1 MHLPGPFLSVLE
13 PFRTEFRRPTWTRAV
28 ELIAGTILARGRRTV
43 ASALRAIGRGGEPGF
58 QRYHD
63 VLSRAAWSPLRLARR
78 LLGALVAA
86 FAPEGGLTLVIDE
99 TLERRWGPK
108 ITKRSHHRD
117 PVASSR
123 KMQVVATGL
132 RWVVTALVVQVPWA
146 RRRWA
151 LPFLSQL
158 APSEKTDAKQRRRPK
173 TMSHRARQVAGAVRR
188 WLPGVELTLIGDT
201 TYSVI
206 DLGRSCRRRRVRL
219 VAPLWWKACL
229 HEPPPGR
236 RADKRGRPNEVGPA
250 LPKLE
255 VIPADPNTTWQVA
268 DVVWPDG
275 TTRRLEVSSGTAL
288 WNQSGEPA
296 LPIRWVL
303 SRDPAGQLEPRA
315 FFSTK
320 PSDTPTSIVAQFA
333 KRWTIEVTFEESRA
347 HLGVETQRQWSDRA
361 IEREA
366 PCLLGLYSVVAL
378 LTRVI
383 SAGRDIPV
391 QATAWYRK
399 TEATFADRLAL
410 TRRDFWSVRDFCEPE
425 ADPRF
430 ARIPRSDLE
439 RLTNAVCYAH

>member
-1 MHLPGPFLSVLE
+1 MHLPGPLLAVLE
-13 PFRTEFRRPTWTRAV
+13 PFRPEFRRPTWTKAV
-28 ELIAGTILARGRRTV
+28 SLIAGTLLARGRRTV

-78 LLGALVAA
+78 LLGLLVAA

-99 TLERRWGPK
+99 TLERRWGRK

-123 KMQVVATGL
+123 KMQVVAAGL
-132 RWVVTALVVQVPWA
+132 RWVVTALVVQVPWT
-146 RRRWA
+146 RRHWA

-158 APSEKTDAKQRRRPK
+158 APSEKTDAKQRRRHK
-173 TMSHRARQVAGAVRR
+173 TMAHRARQVASVARR
-188 WLPGVELTLIGDT
+188 WLPGVELTLVGDT

-219 VAPLWWKACL
+219 IAPLWWKACL
-229 HEPPPGR
+229 HQPPPER
-236 RADKRGRPNEVGPA
+236 RPDMRGRPAKVGAA
-250 LPKLE
+250 LPKLK
-255 VIPADPNTTWQVA
+255 VMLADPMTTWHVA
-268 DVVWPDG
+268 EVTWPDG
-275 TTRRLEVSSGTAL
+275 TTRRLELASGTAL

-303 SRDPAGQLEPRA
+303 SRDPAGELEPRA
-315 FFSTK
+315 FFSTE
-320 PSDTPTSIVAQFA
+320 PTDDPTWVVAQFA

-347 HLGVETQRQWSDRA
+347 HLGIETQRQWSDRS
-361 IEREA
+361 IERET

-378 LTRVI
+378 LARAI
-383 SAGRDIPV
+383 SAGREVPK
-391 QATAWYRK
+391 QATAWYHK
-399 TEATFADRLAL
+399 TEATFADCLAL
-410 TRRDFWSVRDFCEPE
+410 VRRVLWSVRDFCEPE
-425 ADPRF
+425 EDPRF
-430 ARIPRSDLE
+430 ARILRSDLE